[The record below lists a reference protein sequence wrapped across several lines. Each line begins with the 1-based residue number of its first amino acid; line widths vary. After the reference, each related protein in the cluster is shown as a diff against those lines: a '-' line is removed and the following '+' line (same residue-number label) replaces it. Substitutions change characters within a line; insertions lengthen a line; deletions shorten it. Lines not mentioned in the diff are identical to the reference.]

1 LWFTSVCVDSRYA
14 WPSKRDIE
22 LDAFDVSS
30 PHTTRR
36 KFSAKRSSF
45 NFEIASFSSY
55 FCKAKE
61 KKLPANFILA
71 LNIRAPY
78 LLVAIAG
85 IDLFPFGS
93 GK

>member
-1 LWFTSVCVDSRYA
+1 MSNSTANIKRETLNYYIDPKLVRMSRLCA
-14 WPSKRDIE
+14 LPSR
-22 LDAFDVSS
+22 
-30 PHTTRR
+30 T